1 MDDHHHG
8 SNDITYGIVDEH
20 AQEQE
25 QVSPYNIRQLVL
37 LINAKLADT
46 NLI

>member
-1 MDDHHHG
+1 MDGHHQQG

-20 AQEQE
+20 AQE